1 MLRLFFAPLTR
12 SIRIKWLLEE
22 LGLEHEIIPR
32 QFDRTAPYVGQ
43 DTPSGRYPVLYDGDT
58 MLCESGAVVQYVLEK
73 FANGRL
79 QPAIGSPERAA
90 YLYWFHYS
98 EASAA
103 VPSTSM
109 SAWRSMAGKRI
120 NTAEIIARTRQSADR
135 MLDGVEAAI
144 EGRSFLVGDALSGA
158 RHHDGLHAVVG
169 AHAEAARR
177 NAIPRTLR
185 YLGELKARPAF
196 AKALA
201 EGRDLKGRI
210 EGETEAAR

>member
-103 VPSTSM
+103 VPINQYVG
-109 SAWRSMAGKRI
+109 MAVYGGDADKYG
-120 NTAEIIARTRQSADR
+120 EIIARARQSADR

-144 EGRSFLVGDALSGA
+144 EGRPFLVGDTLSGA
-158 RHHDGLHAVVG
+158 DIMMGFTLWSARMLKLLDARHP
-169 AHAEAARR
+169 E
-177 NAIPRTLR
+177 TLR

-201 EGRDLKGRI
+201 EGRTLR
-210 EGETEAAR
+210 AASRASP

>member
-1 MLRLFFAPLTR
+1 MLRLYFAPLTR

-32 QFDRTAPYVGQ
+32 RFDPAAPYVGQ

-79 QPAIGSPERAA
+79 QPAVGSPERAA

-103 VPSTSM
+103 VPINQYVG
-109 SAWRSMAGKRI
+109 MAVYGGEAEKY
-120 NTAEIIARTRQSADR
+120 AEIIARTKQSADR
-135 MLDGVEAAI
+135 MLDGVEAAVK
-144 EGRSFLVGDALSGA
+144 GRPFLVGDALSGA
-158 RHHDGLHAVVG
+158 DIMMGFTLWSARMLKLLTARHP
-169 AHAEAARR
+169 E
-177 NAIPRTLR
+177 TLR
-185 YLGELKARPAF
+185 YLGALKARPAF

-201 EGRDLKGRI
+201 EGR
-210 EGETEAAR
+210 T

>member
-58 MLCESGAVVQYVLEK
+58 MLSESGAVVQYVLEK

-103 VPSTSM
+103 VPINQYVG
-109 SAWRSMAGKRI
+109 MAVYGGEADKY
-120 NTAEIIARTRQSADR
+120 AEIIARTRQ
-135 MLDGVEAAI
+135 I
-144 EGRSFLVGDALSGA
+144 EGRSFLVGDTLSGA
-158 RHHDGLHAVVG
+158 DIMMGFTLWSARMLKLLDARHP
-169 AHAEAARR
+169 E
-177 NAIPRTLR
+177 TLR

-201 EGRDLKGRI
+201 EGR
-210 EGETEAAR
+210 T

>member
-1 MLRLFFAPLTR
+1 MLRLLFAPLTR

-22 LGLEHEIIPR
+22 LGLEHEMIFR
-32 QFDRTAPYVGQ
+32 QFDRAAPYAGQ

-58 MLCESGAVVQYVLEK
+58 MLSESGAVVQYVLEK

-79 QPAIGSPERAA
+79 QPAIGSPQRAA

-103 VPSTSM
+103 VP
-109 SAWRSMAGKRI
+109 I
-120 NTAEIIARTRQSADR
+120 NQYIGLAVYGGDADKHTEIIAWARQATDR
-135 MLDGVEAAI
+135 MLDSVEAAI
-144 EGRSFLVGDALSGA
+144 AGRSFLVGDAFSGA
-158 RHHDGLHAVVG
+158 DIMMGFTLWSARMLKLLSVRHP
-169 AHAEAARR
+169 E
-177 NAIPRTLR
+177 TLR

-201 EGRDLKGRI
+201 AGR
-210 EGETEAAR
+210 T